1 MEVTP
6 DRGKPLLSDWSATS
20 LIRVSESSIGAYDAK
35 THLPALLDQVER
47 GDSVTITKYGRAV
60 ARLVPVPSRSTPDS
74 VIAALRGARVGVRLD
89 GDSLREMV
97 EEGRR

>member
-1 MEVTP
+1 MT
-6 DRGKPLLSDWSATS
+6 A
-20 LIRVSESSIGAYDAK
+20 SSIGAYDAK

-60 ARLVPVPSRSTPDS
+60 ARLVPVRSRSTAES
-74 VIAALRGARVGVRLD
+74 VIAALRSARVGVRLD
-89 GDSLREMV
+89 GDSVREMV